1 MTRLTICSER
11 ADEPRRHRVSSATS
25 SAPSRSPGSEEAVV
39 ERIRKEMQKLDYDEV
54 MIDGFGN
61 ILGRIGTGKHHV
73 AIDSHIDTVDV
84 GDPSLWK
91 VDPFAA
97 EMKDGII
104 YGRGAS
110 DQKGGMA
117 AATYAGHLIKK
128 LGLAPDFTVWVVG
141 SVFEEDCDGLCW
153 QYILKNKVIEP
164 DAVIITEPTNLQVYR
179 GHRGRME
186 IEVTTR
192 GLSCHGS
199 APERGVNAVYK
210 MAPIVEGIEK
220 LHPHAQARRLPR
232 QGQRHHLAR
241 SAPPRRRCARSPTP
255 APSTS
260 TAASPRARTRRS
272 PWREVRE
279 VAGPE
284 AEMKVLEFDTPELE
298 EVRLPDQEVL
308 PDLAAR
314 GEPSALPARARDARS
329 MFGKK
334 AEAGKWVFS
343 TNGIATMGMFGIP
356 TVGFGPA
363 NEQYAHS
370 PNDQCPAEHIPQAV
384 TFYAHLL
391 NRAGRSSRSRSVC
404 AGHHGRGRDCGRLRL
419 CTFALVSSSRRVF
432 AVDI

>member
-1 MTRLTICSER
+1 MLKLEKIR
-11 ADEPRRHRVSSATS
+11 AAVADVCD
-25 SAPSRSPGSEEAVV
+25 PSIDYFRDLIRTKSLSGQEEAVV
-39 ERIRKEMQKLDYDEV
+39 LRIKKEMEKLGYDDIV
-54 MIDGFGN
+54 IDGFGN
-61 ILGRIGTGKHHV
+61 ILGRIGHGKHHV

-97 EMKDGII
+97 VMKDGVI

-128 LGLAPDFTVWVVG
+128 LGLSTEFTVWVVG

-164 DAVIITEPTNLQVYR
+164 AAVIITEPTNLQVYR

-186 IEVTTR
+186 ISVTTR

-210 MAPIVEGIEK
+210 MAPIVSGIEK
-220 LHPHAQARRLPR
+220 LHPTLKHNDFLGKGSVTISDIRSTSPSLCAVADSCTIHLDRRLTK
-232 QGQRHHLAR
+232 GEDEELAV
-241 SAPPRRRCARSPTP
+241 S
-255 APSTS
+255 
-260 TAASPRARTRRS
+260 
-272 PWREVRE
+272 EVRK

-284 AEMKVLEFDTPELE
+284 AEIKVLEFDSPSWKKCVFPTKKYYPTWLLE
-298 EVRLPDQEVL
+298 ETHPLCRLALETH
-308 PDLAAR
+308 
-314 GEPSALPARARDARS
+314 GEQ
-329 MFGKK
+329 FGKK

-343 TNGIATMGMFGIP
+343 TNGIATMGMHGIP

-384 TFYAHLL
+384 TFYTHLL
-391 NRAGRSSRSRSVC
+391 NRAGE
-404 AGHHGRGRDCGRLRL
+404 
-419 CTFALVSSSRRVF
+419 VF
-432 AVDI
+432 PFK